1 MTNVTPFIRYV
12 NLSHKTEPDALVGFA
27 LPYLPDM
34 LTSRW
39 LSSVDPQQRL
49 VEALHLQTRL
59 ISNFW
64 HMHGTAWDLRFVAT
78 DDIPGIAIGLLC
90 RIHHFP
96 HNDKRRF
103 QHHCLSIAQQTAQ
116 LFADYGYELS
126 PLGDERSLSRY
137 LTPFPFQAVGEIR
150 KTEELPSFADA
161 YTVYEVYVPYPW
173 QWSVQTRLRLCEAL
187 LYRQSNCLISVN
199 LEPTHL
205 TQQEHQHL
213 KRATSSRLQD
223 LLHNTTG
230 SNGPEAYQVYMD
242 YTHTLQQPYLL
253 RISIAAATSQT
264 LTHIGRIFTD
274 ELHTHQSTH
283 KGSRVPT
290 LCYPQNQ
297 QEWQWACSS
306 IANTTCIP
314 WGENLGME
322 LPGTA
327 RLRYLVDEKMASMAF
342 RLPVAKDSDIPGIPV
357 RSLTPL
363 VGTSPT
369 SGTATRRSTTSP
381 AMSTTPATP
390 TTVSQINSNFAGTTS
405 TQLASFNRP
414 TPATDKPASHSFTIQ
429 RPEDLIGKTL
439 GNCQIEALLGQGG
452 FGAVYRARQN
462 HLNRIVAIKVI
473 LAPPASDDYQ
483 KQRTLQLR
491 FEREAQAVA
500 RLDHPH
506 ILTLYEY
513 QTTPFPYMVMPYMAG
528 GSLADELKASGQRP
542 LPLTGVATILQQ
554 VAPALDTAHRHH
566 LVHRDIKPH
575 NLLRHAD
582 GRILL
587 SDFGI
592 VQFEDEDYTALTAN
606 TKPSPYTPSYASP
619 EQHQWYPVDYH
630 TDIYSLGI
638 VIYELLCGHRPFSQP
653 YQHVSSPL
661 PPLQSFSV
669 QVPSAVD
676 AVLAK
681 ALAKQP
687 DQRYS
692 SAGEMAADFQAAC
705 RS

>member
-1 MTNVTPFIRYV
+1 MANVTPFISYV
-12 NLSHKTEPDALVGFA
+12 NLPHKAEPDALVGFA

-39 LSSVDPQQRL
+39 LSSSNPQQRL
-49 VEALHLQTRL
+49 IEALDLQTRL
-59 ISNFW
+59 ISNLW
-64 HMHGTAWDLRFVAT
+64 HMHGTTWDLRFVAT
-78 DDIPGIAIGLLC
+78 DDLPGVAIGLLC
-90 RIHHFP
+90 RIRHLPNNGRHFL
-96 HNDKRRF
+96 
-103 QHHCLSIAQQTAQ
+103 QHCLHLAQQTQQ
-116 LFADYGYELS
+116 LFANYGYELS
-126 PLGDERSLSRY
+126 PLLDETSLSRY
-137 LTPFPFQAVGEIR
+137 LTPFPFQVVGEIR
-150 KTEELPSFADA
+150 KTEKLLTFEDA
-161 YTVYEVYVPYPW
+161 YTAYEVYVPYPW
-173 QWSVQTRLRLCEAL
+173 QWSIQTRLRLCEAL

-199 LEPTHL
+199 IEPTHL
-205 TQQEHQHL
+205 TQHEHLHLQH
-213 KRATSSRLQD
+213 ATSSRLQN
-223 LLHNTTG
+223 LFYSSSG
-230 SNGPEAYQVYMD
+230 SSGHEVYQIYLD
-242 YTHTLQQPYLL
+242 YTRTLHQPYLL
-253 RISIAAATSQT
+253 RISIAAATQQT

-274 ELHTHQSTH
+274 ELHAHAS
-283 KGSRVPT
+283 SRSPGRGPT

-306 IANTTCIP
+306 IANVTCIP

-322 LPGTA
+322 LPSTA

-342 RLPVAKDSDIPGIPV
+342 RLPVAKDSDVPGIPV

-363 VGTSPT
+363 TGISPT
-369 SGTATRRSTTSP
+369 SGTATHHSTTSP
-381 AMSTTPATP
+381 AMSTP
-390 TTVSQINSNFAGTTS
+390 TTVSQINSNFAGTSSTTS
-405 TQLASFNRP
+405 IQPASFNRP
-414 TPATDKPASHSFTIQ
+414 TPATDKPASHSFAIQ
-429 RPEDLIGKTL
+429 RPEDLLGKTL

-452 FGAVYRARQN
+452 FGAVYRARQT

-473 LAPPASDDYQ
+473 LAPATSADYQ
-483 KQRTLQLR
+483 KQRTLELR
-491 FEREAQAVA
+491 FEREAQAIA

-554 VAPALDTAHRHH
+554 VASALDTAHRHH

-606 TKPSPYTPSYASP
+606 KKRSPYTPSYASP
-619 EQHQWYPVDYH
+619 EQHQWHPVDYH

-661 PPLQSFSV
+661 PPLQSFNV
-669 QVPSAVD
+669 QVPPAIE

-692 SAGEMAADFQAAC
+692 SAGEMALDFQAAC
-705 RS
+705 KN